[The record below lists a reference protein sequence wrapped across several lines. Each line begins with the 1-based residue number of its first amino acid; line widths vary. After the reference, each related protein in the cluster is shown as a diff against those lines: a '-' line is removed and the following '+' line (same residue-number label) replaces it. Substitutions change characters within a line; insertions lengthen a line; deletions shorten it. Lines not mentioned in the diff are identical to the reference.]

1 MQKQNL
7 EIHREQE
14 FCASLT
20 GALNAIRWNGEQP
33 APF

>member
-14 FCASLT
+14 FCESLT
-20 GALNAIRWNGEQP
+20 GALPAIRWTGEQP